1 MKSLI
6 VSLCLISSM
15 NVYSMDYSKF
25 TFLGSLDAGVGMQK
39 SKDSVEDN
47 NQTGSYIGGKLVSS
61 YDTQSFKYD
70 LGLGWFHYKVK
81 TDLTQGIYS
90 AVYLRTQAPV
100 LHFSPKY
107 KVNDNFLVG
116 VEGNYVFDNGVM
128 ISPSAYSK
136 IMVGV
141 NATYVKP
148 LSEKY
153 EMRVVA
159 SVSRT
164 MDFSNKDLT
173 LGMLSLQLGYK
184 SQSTEVKPLKNNQV
198 SLGKG
203 IVHTKRVITKV
214 TLDETLIHFE
224 TNSYDLTMKSQAL
237 LTELAAFL
245 ASNPDMW
252 QGLEIEGHTDLRGG
266 EEYNTI
272 LSVKR
277 ANSVYKTM
285 REVEMPNDR
294 IIFLGKGKNVPF
306 DTTISD
312 ESFAKNRRVE
322 LKFIDV
328 SDKEKLM
335 NFIETLKKKYQK

>member
-1 MKSLI
+1 MKKLLP
-6 VSLCLISSM
+6 LCLLISF
-15 NVYSMDYSKF
+15 NTFAMDYSKF
-25 TFLGSLDAGVGMQK
+25 TYLGSLDAGIGMQK
-39 SKDSVEDN
+39 SNDSVEDN
-47 NQTGSYIGGKLVSS
+47 NQSGAYVGAKLVTS

-81 TDLTQGIYS
+81 TDLTRGIYS

-100 LHFSPKY
+100 LQFSPKY
-107 KVNDNFLVG
+107 KINETFLVG
-116 VEGNYVFDNGVM
+116 VEGNYIFDNGVM
-128 ISPSAYSK
+128 ISPEAFSK

-148 LSEKY
+148 ISEKY

-173 LGMLSLQLGYK
+173 LGMLSLQFGFK
-184 SQSTEVKPLKNNQV
+184 TQSSETKPLKSNQV
-198 SLGKG
+198 SMGNG
-203 IVHTKRVITKV
+203 IIHTKRVITKV

-285 REVEMPNDR
+285 KEVAMPNDR
-294 IIFLGKGKNVPF
+294 IIFLGKGKNVPV

-335 NFIETLKKKYQK
+335 NFIETLKNKYQK